1 MRVSRHRS
9 MVTLD
14 TQFQTP
20 GTKRLQNIS
29 GSFSLSSY
37 IFIHNWFN
45 TKECS
50 LVLFAA
56 LTIYSEKQNKK
67 RLRFVDKFSG
77 TFLQIPHTSDIY
89 LSFFDSLHSLW
100 QSLEP
105 REQKNLRKSRYMY
118 MTTDSLSHTAEQTQ
132 YSKSTIL
139 QWKKISITYSS
150 MVFYW
155 STQSLCPGEL

>member
-1 MRVSRHRS
+1 MARQVIAQSSLIFKAPVSSFIRSLGFISPKRLKNVCGYYFPALRVSRHRS

-105 REQKNLRKSRYMY
+105 R
-118 MTTDSLSHTAEQTQ
+118 
-132 YSKSTIL
+132 
-139 QWKKISITYSS
+139 
-150 MVFYW
+150 
-155 STQSLCPGEL
+155 